1 MKRLTRRQQDFL
13 SKFLNLYTEGHEPLH
28 YSAVAEHL
36 GVGNVSAYE
45 MLRLL
50 EEHGLVEAEYQL
62 PAGLRGPGRASVVF
76 RPTPLAAQV
85 LARLAGGDVNRRE
98 WETVK
103 EHILR
108 QLEAHQAEDYESL
121 LEELLARM
129 PGQRSPVIYAAEM
142 ITAIVLGLESL
153 RNTAEAHGLRGRLR
167 EIGKVGEMGLSVFAG
182 LGIGLSAVERINR
195 RLAGFL
201 LMQSGRFQSALSEL
215 SDENRR
221 RLTEFTQEVIQV
233 MER

>member
-1 MKRLTRRQQDFL
+1 VKRLTRRQQDFL

>member
-1 MKRLTRRQQDFL
+1 VKKLTRRQQDFL

-36 GVGNVSAYE
+36 GVGNVTAYE

-62 PAGLRGPGRASVVF
+62 PAGSRGPGRASVVF

-85 LARLAGGDVNRRE
+85 LARLAGGDVNQRE

-108 QLEAHQAEDYESL
+108 QIETHQAEDYESL

-153 RNTAEAHGLRGRLR
+153 RNTAEAHGLRDRLR
-167 EIGKVGEMGLSVFAG
+167 EIGKVGEMGLSVFVG
-182 LGIGLSAVERINR
+182 LGIGLCAVERINR

-221 RLTEFTQEVIQV
+221 RLTEFIQQVIQV
-233 MER
+233 MEW